1 MRWRM
6 SKVVIFLLKFFL
18 LLLLGSVTVMMVTL
32 TVGIVKELIDDWR
45 E

>member
-1 MRWRM
+1 M

>member
-1 MRWRM
+1 M

-32 TVGIVKELIDDWR
+32 TVDVVKELIDEWR